1 MCVYIKLN
9 NSLPLC
15 ILMYPYVIIYCVVIL
30 AFSFCLSLPNPTW
43 ENWLSICYIYIYIY
57 IYIHTHTHRF
67 TQYSHVHCGQ
77 QWLDRDVL
85 GCLTLV
91 ILCSIVLPAYWIRP
105 SLLRQAGQVICTES
119 LSPDKDNPLL
129 KYWTVPIMLM
139 IFWNIRN
146 RCSRKRIKWSQIHRL
161 ADSMDM
167 SLSKL
172 WKTEKDREAWC
183 AAVHGVAISHT
194 WFTA

>member
-1 MCVYIKLN
+1 MCVYIMLN

-30 AFSFCLSLPNPTW
+30 AFFFFVYHFPLQHEKTGSQFV
-43 ENWLSICYIYIYIY
+43 IYIYIY
-57 IYIHTHTHRF
+57 IYTHTHRF

-172 WKTEKDREAWC
+172 
-183 AAVHGVAISHT
+183 
-194 WFTA
+194 

>member
-1 MCVYIKLN
+1 MCVYIMLN

-15 ILMYPYVIIYCVVIL
+15 NYLLCGYPSI
-30 AFSFCLSLPNPTW
+30 FFFCLSLPNPTW
-43 ENWLSICYIYIYIY
+43 ENWLSICHIYIYIY
-57 IYIHTHTHRF
+57 IYTHTHRV

-172 WKTEKDREAWC
+172 
-183 AAVHGVAISHT
+183 
-194 WFTA
+194 

>member
-1 MCVYIKLN
+1 
-9 NSLPLC
+9 
-15 ILMYPYVIIYCVVIL
+15 MYPYVPLCNYLLCGYPSIFFFLFITSQSNMRKL
-30 AFSFCLSLPNPTW
+30 ALK
-43 ENWLSICYIYIYIY
+43 YIYIYIY
-57 IYIHTHTHRF
+57 THTHRF

-172 WKTEKDREAWC
+172 
-183 AAVHGVAISHT
+183 
-194 WFTA
+194 

>member
-1 MCVYIKLN
+1 
-9 NSLPLC
+9 
-15 ILMYPYVIIYCVVIL
+15 MYPTVIIYCVVIL

-43 ENWLSICYIYIYIY
+43 ENWLSLSHHLSYLYLYLYTDLHNIHMYIVV
-57 IYIHTHTHRF
+57 
-67 TQYSHVHCGQ
+67 SN
-77 QWLDRDVL
+77 DRDVL
-85 GCLTLV
+85 ECLALV
-91 ILCSIVLPAYWIRP
+91 ILCSIVLPACWIRP

-146 RCSRKRIKWSQIHRL
+146 RCSRKRINFSQIHRL
-161 ADSMDM
+161 ADSLDM

-194 WFTA
+194 WLSA